1 MKAKDGMKILLSL
14 RLLTKNWVSR
24 ESLFGHIGNI
34 LFVLPVLTVVT
45 FVLLRSRKMAVC
57 LAAVMLLLGGFC
69 MPAVAGPTLEPTLN
83 LTTQDMGKI
92 DDAYFIRAYS
102 QSTGTGVIKPF
113 VRLSTNEPISQ
124 GYNTSARPLL
134 YDENNSPK
142 FTRTLS
148 LSEVP
153 VFKIGEIYYREFL
166 LDINQNGTTDGRML
180 SLDQI
185 EIYLAADP
193 DLIGDPSSFGT
204 PVYELNI
211 GTENKWIK
219 LNYKLNHGSGSGDML
234 AYIPDSLFVG
244 GNYVYLY
251 SMFGKNLSNNAGF
264 EEWAVRKGD
273 PLPVIP
279 APGAI
284 VLGSIGLCLVGWLR
298 RRETL

>member
-1 MKAKDGMKILLSL
+1 MKAKDGMKILLNFS
-14 RLLTKNWVSR
+14 LLTKNGVSR
-24 ESLFGHIGNI
+24 ESLFGHVINI
-34 LFVLPVLTVVT
+34 LFVLPVLTIVQS
-45 FVLLRSRKMAVC
+45 VLLRSRKMAVS

-69 MPAVAGPTLEPTLN
+69 MPSIAGPTLD
-83 LTTQDMGKI
+83 LTTQDFGKI
-92 DDAYFIRAYS
+92 DDAYFIRTYS
-102 QSTGTGVIKPF
+102 QSTGTGVIEPF
-113 VRLSTNEPISQ
+113 VRLSTNQPISQ

-134 YDENNSPK
+134 YDENNCPK

-185 EIYLAADP
+185 EIYLAAEP
-193 DLIGDPSSFGT
+193 DLTGNPSSLGT
-204 PVYELNI
+204 LVYELDTATADN
-211 GTENKWIK
+211 WIK

-234 AYIPDSLFVG
+234 AYIPDNLFVG
-244 GNYVYLY
+244 GDYVYLY
-251 SMFGKNLSNNAGF
+251 SMFGKNLPNSAGF
-264 EEWAVRKGD
+264 EEWAVRKGE
-273 PLPVIP
+273 PLPVVP

-298 RRETL
+298 RSVTL